1 MIQSLTIAIA
11 IPMTPIC
18 RITPKSQDN
27 NKRTAMVDMTETY
40 MVNFTSPAARNPLL
54 SAPEKGYAMALN
66 RLWIRTSHITSCFV
80 SGSNA

>member
-66 RLWIRTSHITSCFV
+66 QPYHKLLCIRLQRIESHK
-80 SGSNA
+80 